1 MRLIKLALLLLAL
14 AIGSPSLAGC
24 VVHEHHH
31 GFSVRP
37 L

>member
-1 MRLIKLALLLLAL
+1 MRLIMLTMLLLA
-14 AIGSPSLAGC
+14 IGCGSLAGC
-24 VVHEHHH
+24 VVHEHRH

>member
-1 MRLIKLALLLLAL
+1 MRLMKLSLLLAAL
-14 AIGSPSLAGC
+14 AVGAGSLGGC

-31 GFSVRP
+31 GFSVHP

>member
-1 MRLIKLALLLLAL
+1 MRLIKFSLLLLAL
-14 AIGSPSLAGC
+14 AIGTGSLAGC

-31 GFSVRP
+31 GFSVHP